1 MLPARIFE
9 FILGKAKCFPKTKMP
24 PEAFISYPD
33 QTLFRQTDGLR
44 NGVGKIYL
52 AQNADIRPQRQ
63 PASGPAGLFGI
74 DLGELADLFVARQE
88 NHGDDPLSGA
98 PADGGLADRKRLK
111 QRGMGF
117 LVGLG
122 HDGEAV
128 DVAPAVQFSRRA
140 VFPGPRRGRPGRAAL
155 VRVGVFIKFALKAKR
170 LVRPGQLE
178 NMVDLFKGAPVG
190 LVQAGLVA
198 GRGGNMHL
206 LRHLV
211 QPALLVA
218 AGKADK
224 RAPLG
229 QLVQPGRCHRQ
240 AQRVPTGQHIAD
252 GADLYPLGLHGHVQQ
267 KLGRSAHLEAFAV
280 QVVFREGDRVKAQ
293 LFGKPGQFDNL
304 LKHGLPAVRMRGNRP
319 QGLALLQRGRD

>member
-9 FILGKAKCFPKTKMP
+9 FILRKAKGFPETEMP

-33 QTLFRQTDGLR
+33 QALFRQTDGLG
-44 NGVGKIYL
+44 NGVGKVYL
-52 AQNADIRPQRQ
+52 AQDADIGPQRQ
-63 PASGPAGLFGI
+63 PASGPPGLFGI
-74 DLGELADLFVARQE
+74 DLGELANLFVARQE
-88 NHGDDPLSGA
+88 DHGDDPLSGA

-117 LVGLG
+117 LIGLG
-122 HDGEAV
+122 HDGDAV
-128 DVAPAVQFSRRA
+128 DVALVVKLSRRT

-155 VRVGVFIKFALKAKR
+155 IRVGIFVEFPLKTER

-198 GRGGNMHL
+198 GRGGDMHL

-229 QLVQPGRCHRQ
+229 QLVQPGGCDRQ
-240 AQRVPTGQHIAD
+240 TQRVPTGQHIAD
-252 GADLYPLGLHGHVQQ
+252 GADLYPFGLHGHVQE
-267 KLGRSAHLEAFAV
+267 KLGRRAHLEAFAV
-280 QVVFREGDRVKAQ
+280 QMVFREGDRVKAQ
-293 LFGKPGQFDNL
+293 LFGKPGQFDDF
-304 LKHGLPAVRMRGNRP
+304 LKHGLPAVRMRGDRP